1 MARFL
6 ISTAAL
12 PGHLDWGGLLPTAE
26 RLLELGHEV
35 LWLSGSAVAKR
46 LAAAG
51 IPFEA
56 VPVAF
61 APPRDGPPPAET
73 PALFYA
79 AELQRTIDTWTPEDQ
94 VVAACTAHCAVIRQW
109 QPDVVVADPMVLA
122 AALAAE
128 ALDVPLAACG
138 YPGPYLVLRSM
149 PETTAVIAGWYRRL
163 NALRQALNLAPVAA
177 VPEPAFPFMAPD
189 LHLVF
194 FPEDWFASYNP
205 RPSPGARYVGGHQ
218 RGPGSPP
225 PAWLAELP
233 HDCPLVLVTQSTTY
247 GPPASNL
254 PLIIEAIGAVGGYGI
269 IAGPADKRRLCEPL
283 PAYVRWE
290 AWLDYGHLLPRS
302 AAIVHHGGMATTHAA
317 VCAAVPQVVTPAAAD
332 QFLHAERVMACGV
345 GLAIPPQHLSAAVLT
360 AALRK
365 VLGEPGYRQRAQAL
379 QERFARCGG
388 VARAVS
394 ILLSFAQV
402 MQSRYTAAAR

>member
-12 PGHLDWGGLLPTAE
+12 PGHLDWGGLLPTAG
-26 RLLELGHEV
+26 RLLELGHAV
-35 LWLSGSAVAKR
+35 LWLSGPAVAER

-61 APPRDGPPPAET
+61 QPPQDGLPPAET
-73 PALFYA
+73 TALLYA
-79 AELQRTIDTWTPEDQ
+79 AELQRTIDTWTQEDQ
-94 VVAACTAHCAVIRQW
+94 VAAACQAHCAVIQQW
-109 QPDVVVADPMVLA
+109 QPDVLVADPMVLA

-128 ALDVPLAACG
+128 AMDVPLAACG

-149 PETTAVIAGWYRRL
+149 PETTGVIADWYRRL
-163 NALRQALNLAPVAA
+163 NALRRDLKLAPVAE
-177 VPEPAFPFMAPD
+177 VPDPAFPFMAPD

-194 FPEDWFASYNP
+194 FPEDWFVSYNP
-205 RPSPGARYVGGHQ
+205 RQSPGAQFVGGH
-218 RGPGSPP
+218 RRYPASPP
-225 PAWLAELP
+225 PTWLTELP
-233 HDCPLVLVTQSTTY
+233 YDCPLVIVTQSTTY
-247 GPPASNL
+247 GPPASTL
-254 PLIIEAIGAVGGYGI
+254 RLIIEAIGAVGGYGI
-269 IAGPADKRRLCEPL
+269 VAGSADKRRLCEPL
-283 PAYVRWE
+283 PAYIRWE
-290 AWLDYGHLLPRS
+290 EWLDYGHLLPLS

-332 QFLHAERVMACGV
+332 QFIHAERVMALGV

-365 VLGEPGYRQRAQAL
+365 VLVEPGYRQRALAL

-388 VARAVS
+388 MERAAA
-394 ILLSFAQV
+394 ILLSFAH
-402 MQSRYTAAAR
+402 MIKSRYNTT